1 MKSLLL
7 KSLKYFLISLA
18 ILSTA
23 RSQTYEVGDI
33 VENFSAP
40 ICQNG
45 DGYWEYNTNGRNK
58 VVWLNLFTSW
68 WPSCSA
74 EAPQTE
80 YIYQNF
86 INEEVVVI
94 AAGQDWNQPYSC
106 LQWGT
111 EFGLTYPI
119 LDDITNIYG
128 LFGVGYIPH
137 HIVIGGDGEV
147 IYSASGFNQTAIIN
161 YINQGLENL
170 DQDIDSDGINDN
182 FDNCMYDYNPAQ
194 LDVDSD
200 GMGNVCDQC
209 DNNVFVRA
217 DLNADGTQNLIDALI
232 LLDVILGY
240 NLDPCPAEV
249 GDINDDGI
257 VNVLDVI
264 VFLQDM
270 LNGSTSQAM
279 AYIQS
284 ILTTDE
290 FNRLTEEFH
299 YVGTKFLYA
308 WPNPSNQYM
317 NIAGNG
323 LVTIYDMMGRVVHE
337 LNIDGTY
344 RWNTSNLPT
353 GIYHMS
359 NGYDRIQ
366 VTLVK

>member
-1 MKSLLL
+1 M
-7 KSLKYFLISLA
+7 
-18 ILSTA
+18 
-23 RSQTYEVGDI
+23 
-33 VENFSAP
+33 
-40 ICQNG
+40 
-45 DGYWEYNTNGRNK
+45 
-58 VVWLNLFTSW
+58 
-68 WPSCSA
+68 
-74 EAPQTE
+74 
-80 YIYQNF
+80 
-86 INEEVVVI
+86 
-94 AAGQDWNQPYSC
+94 
-106 LQWGT
+106 
-111 EFGLTYPI
+111 
-119 LDDITNIYG
+119 
-128 LFGVGYIPH
+128 FGVGYIPH